1 MESYDALIA
10 ELRELALIESITSVL
25 GWDEQT
31 HLPPKGADHRANQIS
46 YLAAMRHRRF
56 TSPRIG
62 ELLSAVESSD
72 LMNDTEGDAA
82 VNVRETRRNYD
93 KARKLPE
100 SLVQEMSR
108 HSVLSQQAWTEARKR
123 ADYTAFAPWL
133 TKTLD
138 LKTQEAKCLGFV
150 KHPYDAL
157 LDQYEPNDT
166 TADIARV
173 FEQLRGPLVDLIR
186 RVRES
191 RRPAPPVQILER
203 SFPAAAQETFARDAA
218 TAIGFDF
225 DAGRLDVSVHPFC
238 SELGPRDVRITT
250 RYDEHQF
257 NDAFFG
263 VMHETGHGL
272 YDMGLPAEHYGT
284 PRGSFISMGIH
295 ESQSR
300 MWENLV
306 GRSRS
311 FWSLFLPKARGA
323 FSGALSGVSDDDW
336 YRAINDIRPS
346 MIRVEADEA
355 TYNLHILLRFE
366 LEQAMM
372 SGDLGVSDLPG
383 AWNERMQSYLG
394 LTPPDA
400 AKGVLQDIHWAFGGI
415 GYFPTYTLGN
425 LYAAQFF
432 EQARTD
438 LGDLDAQF
446 TRGEFRPL
454 LDWLRAKIH
463 THGQRYRARD
473 LVRRVTGRDLTAQ
486 PLLDHLNRKAAEVY
500 GV

>member
-1 MESYDALIA
+1 MDAYDALIT
-10 ELRELALIESITSVL
+10 ELRELALLGSISSAL

-46 YLAAMRHRRF
+46 YLAAMQHRRF

-62 ELLSAVESSD
+62 ELLQAVESSD
-72 LMNDTEGDAA
+72 LVKHSDSDIA

-100 SLVQEMSR
+100 SLVEEMSR

-123 ADYTAFAPWL
+123 ADFPAFVPYL
-133 TKTLD
+133 ERTLQ
-138 LKTQEAKCLGFV
+138 LKKQEAACIGYTTQ
-150 KHPYDAL
+150 PYDAL
-157 LDQYEPNDT
+157 LDAYEPGDT
-166 TADIARV
+166 SADIARV

-186 RVRES
+186 RVGES
-191 RRPAPPVQILER
+191 RRPAPPVEIMQR
-203 SFPAAAQETFARDAA
+203 TFPAAAQEAFAKEAA
-218 TAIGFDF
+218 ARIGFDF

-238 SELGPRDVRITT
+238 SELGPHDVRITT

-263 VMHETGHGL
+263 VLHETGHGL

-284 PRGSFISMGIH
+284 PLGSFVSMGIH

-306 GRSRS
+306 GRSRA
-311 FWSLFLPKARGA
+311 FWSFFLPKARET
-323 FSGALSGVSDDDW
+323 FSEALGGVSDDDW

-346 MIRVEADEA
+346 LIRVEADEA

-366 LEQAMM
+366 MEQAMM
-372 SGDLGVSDLPG
+372 SGDLGVADLPA
-383 AWNERMQSYLG
+383 AWNERMKSYLG

-400 AKGVLQDIHWAFGGI
+400 ATGVLQDIHWAFGGI

-432 EQARTD
+432 EQARKD

-446 TRGEFRPL
+446 ARGEFRPL
-454 LDWLRAKIH
+454 LDWLRQNIH
-463 THGQRYRARD
+463 RHGQRYKARE
-473 LVRRVTGRDLTAQ
+473 LVRRVTGKDLTAQ
-486 PLLDHLNRKAAEVY
+486 PLLDYLNGKASEVY
-500 GV
+500 DV